1 VVKIVA
7 TRGVTI
13 SPVPDLT
20 GPDRVHVD
28 GVELPSAR
36 MWRGLRVA
44 LVREGFTVD
53 GVAALLGAG
62 ARAALDRGETTPAR
76 RAVRGAG
83 AAGTL
88 VRLFLLGDALPRA
101 EVAATLDPVDVDEAV
116 AAGLLRTDGGEV
128 AAALDL
134 RPHADAGLP
143 DAAPWWV
150 LSDLEVAPGSRAADR
165 EHVLGTG
172 AASMSLARAMVRR
185 PVDTLLDVGTGCG
198 VQVLHASGHA
208 RTLTATDVSERAL
221 AMARVTFA
229 LSGADV
235 ECLAGSWLE
244 PVAGRRFDHIVSNP
258 PFVPGPPRVEHV
270 YRDAG
275 LGGDGASAL
284 LVGRLPGH
292 LTEGGVAQLL
302 ASWLITSED
311 WTERPRTWLTDAAAS
326 AAPGGL
332 DAWVVQRDVADPALH
347 VGTWLRD
354 AGVDPASPQGTEL
367 SERWLDWLAG
377 AGVHAV
383 GFGFVTLR
391 RTAPDVA
398 GTVVCEDLR
407 QSHDDPLGPE
417 IAAWLDRTAWLAE
430 RPDEALLDERLLV
443 PGTVALERGLVS
455 TDEGWSPVAA
465 TLLRLD
471 GPQWRHD
478 VDELGVALL
487 GGCRGHLPL
496 RDLLDLLA
504 LAHDR
509 DADDLARAALP
520 VVRDLVHHGMLT
532 ARA

>member
-1 VVKIVA
+1 
-7 TRGVTI
+7 
-13 SPVPDLT
+13 
-20 GPDRVHVD
+20 
-28 GVELPSAR
+28 

-44 LVREGFTVD
+44 LIRGGFSVD
-53 GVAALLGAG
+53 GVAALLGPG

-76 RAVRGAG
+76 RAVRSAG

-101 EVAATLDPVDVDEAV
+101 EVAGALEPVDVDEAV
-116 AAGLLRTDGGEV
+116 AAGLLRTDGGLV
-128 AAALDL
+128 AATLDL
-134 RPHADAGLP
+134 RPHADSGLP
-143 DAAPWWV
+143 EAAPWWV
-150 LSDLEVAPGSRAADR
+150 LSDLEVAPGGDVAEQSSTMRRGRTADR

-185 PVDTLLDVGTGCG
+185 PVDSLLDVGTGSG

-208 RTLTATDVSERAL
+208 RSLTATDVSERAL

-229 LSGADV
+229 LSGLDV
-235 ECLAGSWLE
+235 ECLAGPWLE
-244 PVAGRRFDHIVSNP
+244 PVAGRRFDQIVSNP
-258 PFVPGPPRVEHV
+258 PFVPGPPQVEHV

-284 LVGRLPGH
+284 LVGQLPGY
-292 LTEGGVAQLL
+292 LAEGGVAQLL

-311 WTERPRTWLTDAAAS
+311 WTERPRTWLAEAAAS
-326 AAPGGL
+326 ATPGGL

-354 AGVDPASPQGTEL
+354 AGVDPASPPGTEL

-417 IAAWLDRTAWLAE
+417 IAAWLDRTAWLAD

-443 PGTVALERGLVS
+443 PETVALERGLVS

-465 TLLRLD
+465 TLVRLD

-487 GGCRGHLPL
+487 GGCRGHLAL
-496 RDLLDLLA
+496 RDLLGLLA

-509 DADDLARAALP
+509 DADELARAALP
-520 VVRDLVHHGMLT
+520 VVRDLVRHGMLT

>member
-1 VVKIVA
+1 
-7 TRGVTI
+7 
-13 SPVPDLT
+13 
-20 GPDRVHVD
+20 
-28 GVELPSAR
+28 
-36 MWRGLRVA
+36 MWRGLRVC
-44 LVREGFTVD
+44 LGRESFTVD
-53 GVAALLGAG
+53 GVSALLGPAV
-62 ARAALDRGETTPAR
+62 RAALDRGETTPAR
-76 RAVRGAG
+76 RAVRDAG
-83 AAGTL
+83 AAGAL
-88 VRLFLLGDALPRA
+88 VRLFLLGDALPRD
-101 EVAATLDPVDVDEAV
+101 EVTAALDPVDVDEAV
-116 AAGLLRTDGGEV
+116 AAGLLTVDDDGV
-128 AAALDL
+128 RAALDL
-134 RPHADAGLP
+134 RPHADAGVP
-143 DAAPWWV
+143 DAPPWWV
-150 LSDLEVAPGSRAADR
+150 LSDLEVGPTTRTADR

-172 AASMSLARAMVRR
+172 AASLSLARAMVRR

-208 RTLTATDVSERAL
+208 RHATATDVSARAL

-229 LSGADV
+229 LSGIDV
-235 ECLAGSWLE
+235 EVLAGPWLE
-244 PVAGRRFDHIVSNP
+244 PVAGRRFDQIVSNP
-258 PFVPGPPRVEHV
+258 PFVPGPPQVDHV

-284 LVGRLPGH
+284 LVGRLPAH

-302 ASWLITSED
+302 ASWLITSDD
-311 WTERPRTWLTDAAAS
+311 WTERPRAWLAEAAAA

-354 AGVDPASPQGTEL
+354 AGVDPASPEGTAL
-367 SERWLDWLAG
+367 SERWLDWLEG

-417 IAAWLDRTAWLAE
+417 IEAWLDRTAWLAA
-430 RPDEALLDERLLV
+430 RPDDALLDERLLV
-443 PGTVALERGLVS
+443 PDTVALERGLVS
-455 TDEGWSPVAA
+455 TDDGWTPVAA
-465 TLLRLD
+465 TLVRLD

-487 GGCRGHLPL
+487 AGCRGHLPL

-504 LAHDR
+504 LAHGR
-509 DADDLARAALP
+509 EAEELARAAVP
-520 VVRDLVHHGMLT
+520 VVRDLVRHGMLT